1 MTDLRWQRVI
11 RSRRLSITWPEGVRV
26 HDGARAASISERQAL
41 QLLKAIDIGHDPVGQ
56 AQGLE
61 IESLQ
66 LTYSKTTASFVGPP
80 TREPRWRLSIV
91 VGLNANTDASFFR
104 RPLDGLPPECFRG
117 F

>member
-1 MTDLRWQRVI
+1 MTDVRWKRVI
-11 RSRRLSITWPEGVRV
+11 RSRRLSITWPEGARA
-26 HDGARAASISERQAL
+26 HDGAAAPALSERQAR

-56 AQGLE
+56 VQGLG

-66 LTYSKTTASFVGPP
+66 LTYSKTTANFIGPP

-91 VGLNANTDASFFR
+91 VGLNANTDASYFR